1 MIGLTI
7 MAIGTGI
14 QCIWGNNLTML
25 IVCSVLKGL
34 GGGFAAGVGYGLVA
48 DTIDYGEWKT
58 GTKAEGVGMAAMTFV
73 TKVSAGF
80 AGAII
85 GWINEMGGYEGS
97 GSSTECQGRFWIK
110 S

>member
-58 GTKAEGVGMAAMTFV
+58 GTKAEGVGMATMTFC
-73 TKVSAGF
+73 
-80 AGAII
+80 
-85 GWINEMGGYEGS
+85 Y
-97 GSSTECQGRFWIK
+97 K
-110 S
+110 SFCRICRSNYRMD